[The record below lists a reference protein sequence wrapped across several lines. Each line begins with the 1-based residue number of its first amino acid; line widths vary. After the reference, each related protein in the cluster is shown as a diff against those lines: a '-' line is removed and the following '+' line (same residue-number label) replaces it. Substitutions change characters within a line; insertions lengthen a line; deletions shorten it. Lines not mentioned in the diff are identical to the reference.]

1 MVPRHLGLILD
12 GNRRW
17 AAARGLATLEGHKAG
32 SDTLKNIVAAAFER
46 GVSYVSAYVFSTE
59 NWSRTQEEVSYL
71 MNLVVRFATK
81 EITQLTSNNIKV
93 VILGSETRVDPKI
106 LKSLKKVEEDSKN
119 NTGGTLALCFNY
131 GGYQEITD
139 AVKKVMD
146 SGVKPNELTEED
158 IAKNLY
164 HPEVPPVDFM
174 IRTSGEMRLSNFMLW
189 RMAYAELYF
198 SDKFWPD
205 FDTIELDSALAEY
218 TKRNRRFGGN

>member
-1 MVPRHLGLILD
+1 
-12 GNRRW
+12 
-17 AAARGLATLEGHKAG
+17 
-32 SDTLKNIVAAAFER
+32 
-46 GVSYVSAYVFSTE
+46 
-59 NWSRTQEEVSYL
+59 
-71 MNLVVRFATK
+71 
-81 EITQLTSNNIKV
+81 
-93 VILGSETRVDPKI
+93 
-106 LKSLKKVEEDSKN
+106 
-119 NTGGTLALCFNY
+119 LALCFNY

>member
-1 MVPRHLGLILD
+1 
-12 GNRRW
+12 
-17 AAARGLATLEGHKAG
+17 
-32 SDTLKNIVAAAFER
+32 
-46 GVSYVSAYVFSTE
+46 
-59 NWSRTQEEVSYL
+59 